1 LIAFIVL
8 TFIFAHNFWT
18 MEGAAR
24 AANQAHFYKNLS
36 LIGGLLLLIAAG
48 PGRYSLDQ
56 RFSRS

>member
-1 LIAFIVL
+1 
-8 TFIFAHNFWT
+8 